1 MSEQRNIHIL
11 GKALHYRTDYTDI
24 GKLKFLPDNPRVYA
38 VTHGKR
44 EFGGLLEPEQQERIY
59 SALQAQPGFGNLR
72 KDIKRHGGLMEPI
85 LVRHDTREV
94 IEGNTRLAVFR
105 ALHEEAAAG
114 EWDLIP
120 CNIVDRLSDEEQA
133 AFLNQIHVTGKTQW
147 SAYEKANFAYV
158 RVQAGIEVGT
168 LARLFNESAVMIRH
182 RVNAVALMAENND
195 VELTHYSHYE
205 VVLRRRVIAN
215 EMDSNPDFR
224 SLLLRRIVE
233 VDTRSKEEQLTA
245 QELRDKLPVVIKKK
259 RIFRRFL
266 EESIELDEAYQLAKI
281 SRVEENVRRAREL
294 LSGVERRDIARVDA
308 NRLGS
313 LALDMR
319 RLRGEMTRLEQIM
332 EDRRAQ

>member
-1 MSEQRNIHIL
+1 MSAERTIHIL
-11 GKALHYRTDYTDI
+11 GRALHYRTDYTDI

-38 VTHGKR
+38 VTHGRR
-44 EFGGLLEPEQQERIY
+44 EFSGLLEPEQQECIY
-59 SALQAQPGFGNLR
+59 SALQAQPGFVTLR
-72 KDIKRHGGLMEPI
+72 QDIKRHGGLMEPI
-85 LVRHDTREV
+85 LVRHDTMEV

-105 ALHEEAAAG
+105 ALHDEGAAG

-133 AFLNQIHVTGKTQW
+133 AFLNQVHVTGKTQW

-158 RVQAGIEVGT
+158 RVQNGIEVDT
-168 LARLFNESAVMIRH
+168 LARLFNEGAATIRH
-182 RVNAVALMAENND
+182 RANAVALMAENND

-215 EMDSNPDFR
+215 EMESNPEFR

-233 VDTRSKEEQLTA
+233 LDTRPKDEQFTA
-245 QELRDKLPVVIKKK
+245 QELRDKLPVVMKK
-259 RIFRRFL
+259 RRVFKRFL
-266 EESIELDEAYQLAKI
+266 EDDIDLDEAYQLAKI

-294 LSGVERRDIARVDA
+294 LSGVEKRDIARVDA

-319 RLRGEMTRLEQIM
+319 RLRGEMTRLEKII